1 VSQGGGQR
9 RLVAG
14 IVASQLLQQLLS
26 MLAPLAVVPVAI
38 AALGAE
44 RWGTWLL
51 VSALLGLAS
60 FSFGIPQVLVDV
72 AARGRATGD
81 WGPVARAAR
90 QAFVVLGLLGVAV
103 ATLGAAAAPRLAGVS
118 SGSTGLLVAALALAG
133 LGLPLAA
140 VRGLAEGLQ
149 EVRPLNLAGSAAL
162 VAAAAVAVVGLRGA
176 PSLLWLLLLPASTVV
191 AQLAWL
197 RVLRG
202 RHAWLRA
209 PQPWSTEGLGALLR
223 GGGWFSLVA
232 LAWMAIYSTDVW
244 VVRLTSGLGPV
255 AGYGLVFTVFAAGA
269 EPLAATTLAVRPA
282 VAALSPGDAA
292 GLLRKGIR
300 LGAVAGLA
308 VSGAVLLWHRVAL
321 DLWVGPAVATDFRV
335 ALMLGGFQ
343 AVRSLVNPAAWF
355 LVPVEGPRRLGLAL
369 AVDALVNLG
378 ASLLLGH
385 LLGPWGVAAGSLLGI
400 LACSGWYLPR
410 SAARVL
416 GARVAGPWMAWA
428 VAGCAPLWLAGALL
442 RPTLAGVRAHGDL
455 AALAAFLATGL
466 AVLALVWLVGLEPGE
481 RAALRAALRAAPWR
495 RGGR

>member
-1 VSQGGGQR
+1 MSGGSGQR

-14 IVASQLLQQLLS
+14 IVASQLLQQMLS
-26 MLAPLAVVPVAI
+26 MLAPLVVVPVAI

-51 VSALLGLAS
+51 VSALLGFAS

-72 AARGRATGD
+72 AARGRASGD
-81 WGPVARAAR
+81 WPPVARATR
-90 QAFVVLGLLGVAV
+90 QGLAVLVL
-103 ATLGAAAAPRLAGVS
+103 LGAAVAALGALAAPGLAGAAE
-118 SGSTGLLVAALALAG
+118 GSTGLVVVAMALAG

-149 EVRPLNLAGSAAL
+149 EVRPLNLASSAAL
-162 VAAAAVAVVGLRGA
+162 AAAAAAAVAGLRLA
-176 PSLLWLLLLPASTVV
+176 PSMYWLLLLPGATAA

-197 RVLRG
+197 GVLRR
-202 RHAWLRA
+202 RHGWLRSRE
-209 PQPWSTEGLGALLR
+209 PWTAEGLGALLR

-244 VVRLTSGLGPV
+244 LVRLTSGLGPV

-269 EPLAATTLAVRPA
+269 EPLAAATLAVRPA
-282 VAALSPGDAA
+282 VAALAPGDAA

-300 LGAVAGLA
+300 LGAVSGLA

-321 DLWVGPAVATDFRV
+321 DLWVGPAVETDLRV
-335 ALMLGGFQ
+335 ALMLAGFQ

-355 LVPVEGPRRLGLAL
+355 LVPVEGPRRLALAL
-369 AVDALVNLG
+369 TVDAAVNLG
-378 ASLLLGH
+378 ASLLLGR
-385 LLGPWGVAAGSLLGI
+385 LLGPWGVALGSLLGI

-416 GARVAGPWMAWA
+416 GAKVAGPWAAWA
-428 VAGCAPLWLAGALL
+428 VAGAAPLWLAGAVL
-442 RPTLAGVRAHGDL
+442 RPTLVDVRAHGD
-455 AALAAFLATGL
+455 AAAAAAFLVTGL
-466 AVLALVWLVGLEPGE
+466 AVLALVWLVGLEAGE
-481 RAALRAALRAAPWR
+481 RAALRAALPWR
-495 RGGR
+495 RDHR